1 MAERKPYTTKTRQL
15 ILEYLKRQQA
25 VTVSVSDIEEDSVCS
40 AAEICFMESA
50 RTVKRKKLLRN
61 PDSLVYLP
69 VSHTL
74 RQILRCQNFCKY
86 HSQLACI
93 IVHLVVITAGL
104 QLVHYILEIFLLQ
117 ISE

>member
-1 MAERKPYTTKTRQL
+1 MFSLR
-15 ILEYLKRQQA
+15 IC
-25 VTVSVSDIEEDSVCS
+25 SGIMDSACS

-93 IVHLVVITAGL
+93 IVHLVVITASL